1 MNPRLLL
8 LAPTLLVVL
17 IAACGGDDDDASS
30 ASTVAPPADATLP
43 TVPAGGSY
51 EYATGADDVVVE
63 VTQEGGFVPPEVIFA
78 RTPTAL
84 ISGDGRALSTGPTT
98 MIFPGPLLPNL
109 LQRSITPQG
118 IQSVLAQADELGLL
132 AEVEYP
138 RNDQI
143 ADAPDT
149 VVTITVGGTTYRH
162 QAYALGFD
170 TESDPARANLAE
182 FVAAMTDLQTTV
194 GAGQLGPEEP
204 YAATTYLIQA
214 TPVDLDTM
222 TFDVEPTVVPWP
234 ADATVSL
241 ADAAECAELPADEA
255 EPVFAD
261 ANQLTFFTESDVT
274 YQVAAV
280 QQVPGRTC

>member
-1 MNPRLLL
+1 
-8 LAPTLLVVL
+8 
-17 IAACGGDDDDASS
+17 
-30 ASTVAPPADATLP
+30 
-43 TVPAGGSY
+43 
-51 EYATGADDVVVE
+51 
-63 VTQEGGFVPPEVIFA
+63 
-78 RTPTAL
+78 
-84 ISGDGRALSTGPTT
+84 

-132 AEVEYP
+132 ADVEYP

-149 VVTITVGGTTYRH
+149 VVTITVDGTTYRH

-182 FVAAMTDLQTTV
+182 FVATMTDLPTTV
-194 GAGQLGPEEP
+194 GDDQLGPEEP

-214 TPVDLDTM
+214 TPVDLDDD
-222 TFDVEPTVVPWP
+222 DVRRR
-234 ADATVSL
+234 ADDRAVAGGCHGPSRRRRRVRR
-241 ADAAECAELPADEA
+241 DARRRGRA
-255 EPVFAD
+255 PVRRRH
-261 ANQLTFFTESDVT
+261 QLTFFTDGDVT

>member
-1 MNPRLLL
+1 MRPAKALERLPCRTGSSPLSERLRELKSSHYRRTTVNPRLLL
-8 LAPTLLVVL
+8 LAPALLLVPL
-17 IAACGGDDDDASS
+17 AACGGDDDDASS

-170 TESDPARANLAE
+170 TESDPA
-182 FVAAMTDLQTTV
+182 
-194 GAGQLGPEEP
+194 
-204 YAATTYLIQA
+204 
-214 TPVDLDTM
+214 
-222 TFDVEPTVVPWP
+222 
-234 ADATVSL
+234 
-241 ADAAECAELPADEA
+241 
-255 EPVFAD
+255 
-261 ANQLTFFTESDVT
+261 
-274 YQVAAV
+274 
-280 QQVPGRTC
+280 